1 MTLEKTLSNVALE
14 AAKHADL
21 ANQLIEDVKDGID
34 TIEVVSQNHS
44 VMDDWRTKTGKV
56 AFKDL
61 AGNTHQVD
69 TLATIIA
76 DAEKINPNPHVM
88 TKAQF
93 DALRDIRKKQY
104 AGSGFVE
111 WGKCYQPEGR
121 WSPKWI
127 NNGLYQS
134 ALSTGYTNELLM
146 GSQGTSPQGVSNT
159 DYPESVIDGVTHKL
173 SLINS
178 SNLDLMNRI
187 KFPAAPDGTKTY
199 DSATGIVTE
208 HASAAEAFEGLVTNG
223 DFRNGSTGWIL
234 AGWRVENGKATRSGI
249 SSNSDIKQSFNVTAG
264 VTYEI
269 SYFREHTGGNPQTNI
284 FSDLRTGAGYLT
296 LGNSTSLEPVKI
308 TDTFTP
314 TSSGSVQL
322 RIFGIG
328 DFEGTLSN
336 ISVRPVTESVITS
349 RKDLVFLESWHE
361 KIADKDVVYPLG
373 NVQYGA
379 NSYDGIG
386 LLNNLVAQ
394 GYSAFGEWDADTTGH
409 GAKWSSLSETN
420 RAKLLANP
428 AHNIYYDPEV
438 KAYIQVR
445 YRIRVVEGLGDEW
458 GNIKSINDDLRY
470 GPGVTAMVKPH
481 GMLTS
486 LTQDISTDSGGDG
499 YGIYT
504 WSDRDWGGHTRRGK
518 DPSTFNASNS
528 DGKFGYR
535 NKCFAMPIA
544 LVQRMNQGA
553 YHPSYN
559 PMGCSTFISSGGD
572 ATVHWYDEKLNEPSR
587 TSDCFNVAT
596 GVYPFTRGVAYGDSN
611 RDFSGKLKQA
621 HVNGSGITGRSDQY
635 KFYDAIYAGQV
646 EDLRLNAN
654 KLDMIQ
660 LREESIRKA
669 VTGEMRGKGKVPFTV
684 FNQGKCLSSGYAIY
698 IHSIDSLSTLIGEG
712 TYYNARK
719 YISALENGAIFE
731 GASIAI
737 KFTDAGDTDLA
748 SYAGG
753 VQLNE
758 WLYLNKFQIMNS
770 KSHIGCI
777 NPNTGNNNWFST
789 GAAQTISAEILMPTE
804 NETAEFDSLPWVD
817 IFGNPERIAATFPN
831 GVVGQ
836 WIPHI
841 PVDGGNV
848 VNLNKKCSTTT
859 AVGNFT
865 FNDGATWGTHPTFPV
880 NSRTNS
886 RTGWS
891 DSNGSKIVYIISY
904 ETHSNFTEPSNSSVV
919 VGGVGN
925 VYATQ
930 SRLVDYGNRLQ
941 ASLTGNIG
949 KREGGAYLQEY
960 VPVTKH
966 TNYAPAGTLGWT
978 SAIGDEPLHTPLS
991 LDTPNDSSPA
1001 VKALSTVTEKDGL
1014 LYFQLHGAE
1023 LKYTAR
1029 TTANMTVINAGSPTG
1044 SITKGKVYLFKGFDN
1059 ALINRPIIA
1068 IENHVGTTW
1077 RKHDFDG
1084 YTINSTG
1091 QVIDHGN
1098 VNGLLRAFE
1107 SRWGDDQVI
1116 PIVSG
1121 EDVKTDLNGNTVKV
1135 FCHHTQIP
1143 IGIAHHG

>member
-21 ANQLIEDVKDGID
+21 ANQLIEGVKDGID

-134 ALSTGYTNELLM
+134 ALSTGYANELLM

-208 HASAAEAFEGLVTNG
+208 HASAAEAFEGLVKNG
-223 DFRNGSTGWIL
+223 DFRKGDNGDWTVPTGYNITDGSLNADGTGARYTKVTQGPITIDNGITHKLVVSVNNVSSSSISICATGSPSFTGAWGRINVNAGETGTFEVEFTPDKSTAYVL
-234 AGWRVENGKATRSGI
+234 VQAN
-249 SSNSDIKQSFNVTAG
+249 TA
-264 VTYEI
+264 
-269 SYFREHTGGNPQTNI
+269 NQI
-284 FSDLRTGAGYLT
+284 FSL
-296 LGNSTSLEPVKI
+296 
-308 TDTFTP
+308 
-314 TSSGSVQL
+314 SSVSV
-322 RIFGIG
+322 I
-328 DFEGTLSN
+328 
-336 ISVRPVTESVITS
+336 PATEQVITS

-379 NSYDGIG
+379 NSYDGIV

-394 GYSAFGEWDADTTGH
+394 GYSAFGEWDADTTGY
-409 GAKWSSLSETN
+409 GAKWSSLSEAN

-428 AHNIYYDPEV
+428 AHNIYYDPEA

-445 YRIRVVEGLGDEW
+445 YRIRVVEGLGDDWINLYPTGRYSNVTEW
-458 GNIKSINDDLRY
+458 SRYGSSSSKRITFVQGNATSISTKVFLSKDHAGSFDRKSDKGIVEAETSDYSINSRVM
-470 GPGVTAMVKPH
+470 GV
-481 GMLTS
+481 
-486 LTQDISTDSGGDG
+486 
-499 YGIYT
+499 
-504 WSDRDWGGHTRRGK
+504 
-518 DPSTFNASNS
+518 
-528 DGKFGYR
+528 
-535 NKCFAMPIA
+535 PIA

-572 ATVHWYDEKLNEPSR
+572 AAVHWYDEKLNEPNR

-684 FNQGKCLSSGYAIY
+684 FNQGKCLSSGFAIY
-698 IHSIDSLSTLIGEG
+698 IHSINSLSTLIGEG

-770 KSHIGCI
+770 KNHIGCI

-817 IFGNPERIAATFPN
+817 IIGDPERIAATFPD
-831 GVVGQ
+831 GIVGQ
-836 WIPHI
+836 WIPKI
-841 PVDGGNV
+841 PNGIIDEFP
-848 VNLNKKCSTTT
+848 LNKKYSGSGSDIQRSYTTNNGTSWTSSNILLSNPTANST
-859 AVGNFT
+859 VFT
-865 FNDGATWGTHPTFPV
+865 NMPATQVTLYE
-880 NSRTNS
+880 
-886 RTGWS
+886 
-891 DSNGSKIVYIISY
+891 YISP
-904 ETHSNFTEPSNSSVV
+904 SNFTEPSNSSVV
-919 VGGVGN
+919 VGDVGN

-1116 PIVSG
+1116 PIVNG